1 MKPLS
6 SVADT
11 ALVKALAHP
20 LRVQIISSLEH
31 RTASPSELAA
41 ELEQPLGNVSY
52 HMRRLEKL
60 GLIELEGEARRRG
73 SIEHYYRLVARPSI
87 SDAGWAQTPS
97 IVKEALT
104 LATLEQIGR
113 EVTAAATGGGFERD
127 DIHVS
132 RLPATLDDEGFRELA
147 REASAFVE
155 KVRAIEEASRERLA
169 KDHEGAIPAHVVLML
184 YEGARDTPDA

>member
-1 MKPLS
+1 MKPFN
-6 SVADT
+6 SVADA

-20 LRVQIISSLEH
+20 LRVQIIGTLEH

-60 GLIELEGEARRRG
+60 GLIALEAETRRRG
-73 SIEHYYRLVARPSI
+73 SIEHHYRLVSRPTI
-87 SDAGWAQTPS
+87 SDEGWAQTPS

-113 EVTAAATGGGFERD
+113 EVTAAATDGGFERE

-132 RLPATLDDEGFRELA
+132 RLFATLDDRGFRELA
-147 REASAFVE
+147 REARAFVE
-155 KVRAIEEASRERLA
+155 TVRRIEEESAQRLA
-169 KDHEGAIPAHVVLML
+169 DEDRGAIPAHVVLML
-184 YEGARDTPDA
+184 YEGARGTRDA

>member
-6 SVADT
+6 RVTDT

-20 LRVQIISSLEH
+20 LRVQIIGSLEH

-41 ELEQPLGNVSY
+41 ELQQPLSNVSY

-60 GLIELEGEARRRG
+60 GLIALDGEARRRG
-73 SIEHYYRLVARPSI
+73 SVEHYYRLVARPSI
-87 SDAGWAQTPS
+87 SDGAWGGTPS

-132 RLPATLDDEGFRELA
+132 RLPVTLDDRGFRELA
-147 REASAFVE
+147 REAQAFVE
-155 KVRAIEEASRERLA
+155 KTRAIEEASRERLDERGRA
-169 KDHEGAIPAHVVLML
+169 GRSPP
-184 YEGARDTPDA
+184 TWC